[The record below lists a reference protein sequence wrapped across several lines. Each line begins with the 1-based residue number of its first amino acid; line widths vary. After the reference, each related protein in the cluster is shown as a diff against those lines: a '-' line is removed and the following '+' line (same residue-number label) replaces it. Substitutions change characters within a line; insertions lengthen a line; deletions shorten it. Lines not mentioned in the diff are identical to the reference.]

1 MEGVSVSLSRLMFA
15 VPGIAPEAR
24 PSANLW
30 TFLSFCVFIA
40 FMEPVYH
47 GRFFLP
53 ISWSVEV
60 CNLYIS
66 KNARCIGVQNP
77 LALTSDTPA
86 LSSPVTLTTCIGE
99 TLSFS

>member
-40 FMEPVYH
+40 FLIALIQMTLLYDSI
-47 GRFFLP
+47 GR
-53 ISWSVEV
+53 IVA
-60 CNLYIS
+60 LYIQ
-66 KNARCIGVQNP
+66 RQVLGVRP
-77 LALTSDTPA
+77 HVGPTALLHCMRFA
-86 LSSPVTLTTCIGE
+86 VAFLVMFVMC
-99 TLSFS
+99 